1 MCNKEKQVRFIRN
14 NNQEGSKKFSP
25 FEYYTVEESL
35 RYIDC
40 SIDKLYRL
48 IRSGRVPVK
57 KNDKNTSR
65 FIFCIKGVDLL
76 NLCRNSDG
84 ELVYCKET
92 TGTSEQDI
100 ERFVLKH
107 KSELLPIFRKKTV
120 LFHHQYDDA
129 TELMKTRLYYYF
141 RDNTVDFKPEP
152 EEKKASEQVT
162 ITVHPQPITQEQQ
175 EPKPVKKVIPHI
187 SERGRKIMELAE
199 FLGDNGISIPASKK
213 EKEVVIFK
221 ITELMRKTARS
232 LEFINSLDFD
242 DEN

>member
-1 MCNKEKQVRFIRN
+1 MCKEKQIRFIRN
-14 NNQEGSKKFSP
+14 NSQEEAKKFSP

-84 ELVYCKET
+84 QLVCCEEAAM
-92 TGTSEQDI
+92 TSEQEI
-100 ERFVLKH
+100 EEFVLKH
-107 KSELLPIFRKKTV
+107 KNELLPIFRKKTV

-129 TELMKTRLYYYF
+129 TELMKTRLYYFF
-141 RDNTVDFKPEP
+141 RDNTVDFKPE
-152 EEKKASEQVT
+152 EKKADEQIT
-162 ITVHPQPITQEQQ
+162 ITVQPQPIAQ
-175 EPKPVKKVIPHI
+175 EPKPVKKVIPQI
-187 SERGRKIMELAE
+187 SENGKEIMELAE
-199 FLGDNGISIPASKK
+199 FLGKNGISIPANSR
-213 EKEVVIFK
+213 EKQAVLFK
-221 ITELMRKTARS
+221 LSELMSKAASS
-232 LEFINSLDFD
+232 LKLINSLDFD
-242 DEN
+242 D

>member
-1 MCNKEKQVRFIRN
+1 MCKEKQIRFIRN
-14 NNQEGSKKFSP
+14 NNQEEAKKFSP

-84 ELVYCKET
+84 QLVCCEEAAM
-92 TGTSEQDI
+92 TSEQEI
-100 ERFVLKH
+100 EEFVLKH
-107 KSELLPIFRKKTV
+107 KNELLPIFRKKTV

-129 TELMKTRLYYYF
+129 TELMKTRLYYFF
-141 RDNTVDFKPEP
+141 RDNTVDFKPE
-152 EEKKASEQVT
+152 EKKADEQIT
-162 ITVHPQPITQEQQ
+162 ITVQPQPIAQ
-175 EPKPVKKVIPHI
+175 EPKPVKKVIPQI
-187 SERGRKIMELAE
+187 SENGKEIMELAE
-199 FLGDNGISIPASKK
+199 FLGKNGISIPANSR
-213 EKEVVIFK
+213 EKQAVLFK
-221 ITELMRKTARS
+221 LSELMSKTASS
-232 LEFINSLDFD
+232 LKLVNSLDFD
-242 DEN
+242 D